1 MSPPRVKTAVG
12 RAFANNNPPRRIM
25 IPLRRHAAVNSDGH
39 FYIGRTAIN

>member
-1 MSPPRVKTAVG
+1 MSPPRVKTVVG

-25 IPLRRHAAVNSDGH
+25 IPLRRAVNSNGY